1 MNWAVCDASIISKGE
16 TEETVNGSNKAIQ
29 VDEEA
34 KMLYGH
40 SSSYSWQLCYLHFV
54 SDWYVAAVK

>member
-40 SSSYSWQLCYLHFV
+40 SSSYS
-54 SDWYVAAVK
+54 